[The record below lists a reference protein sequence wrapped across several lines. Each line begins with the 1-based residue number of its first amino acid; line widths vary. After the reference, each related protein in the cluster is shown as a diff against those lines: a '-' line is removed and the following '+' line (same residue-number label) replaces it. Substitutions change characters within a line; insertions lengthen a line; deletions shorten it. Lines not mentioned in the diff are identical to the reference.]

1 MCLNVISHTL
11 SLETN
16 TGSYSFVKLLKQ
28 IIKVSTAG
36 IAPGTEESNRNVIP
50 NKDLYGMCFYSG
62 GLTQG
67 SFGLKQVQVYLGFTT
82 RTLELNKVTVIEFS
96 SVGLWRKTR
105 SAGVE
110 ISKQRHLI
118 LDR

>member
-1 MCLNVISHTL
+1 MKGLKDTANTGAGTTYLTLCMCLCVCLNVISHTL

-50 NKDLYGMCFYSG
+50 NKDLYGMCFYCG
-62 GLTQG
+62 
-67 SFGLKQVQVYLGFTT
+67 
-82 RTLELNKVTVIEFS
+82 
-96 SVGLWRKTR
+96 
-105 SAGVE
+105 
-110 ISKQRHLI
+110 
-118 LDR
+118 D